1 MIITP
6 VILISYVLGH
16 RMPEILIR
24 IFNTLGGILFLV
36 AGVVTLESYS
46 FYLVTYKLQLD
57 NYSNRADAETEEYE
71 DSIQVHNRH
80 GDFLLV
86 SGILCLLNS
95 VLYFLDVGWSIYVTL
110 SSL

>member
-1 MIITP
+1 
-6 VILISYVLGH
+6 
-16 RMPEILIR
+16 
-24 IFNTLGGILFLV
+24 V
-36 AGVVTLESYS
+36 AGVVTLEGYS

-57 NYSNRADAETEEYE
+57 NYSNRDEAEIEEYE
-71 DSIQVHNRH
+71 DIIQMLNRQ
-80 GDFLLV
+80 GAFLLV

>member
-1 MIITP
+1 
-6 VILISYVLGH
+6 
-16 RMPEILIR
+16 
-24 IFNTLGGILFLV
+24 
-36 AGVVTLESYS
+36 VVTLEGYS

-57 NYSNRADAETEEYE
+57 NYSNRDDAETEEH
-71 DSIQVHNRH
+71 DIIRMLNRQ
-80 GDFLLV
+80 GAFLLV

>member
-1 MIITP
+1 M
-6 VILISYVLGH
+6 
-16 RMPEILIR
+16 
-24 IFNTLGGILFLV
+24 
-36 AGVVTLESYS
+36 VTLEGYS

-57 NYSNRADAETEEYE
+57 NYSNTDDAETEEYE
-71 DSIQVHNRH
+71 DITQILDRQ
-80 GDFLLV
+80 GAFLLV

>member
-1 MIITP
+1 
-6 VILISYVLGH
+6 
-16 RMPEILIR
+16 
-24 IFNTLGGILFLV
+24 V
-36 AGVVTLESYS
+36 AGVVTLEGYS

-57 NYSNRADAETEEYE
+57 NYSNRDDAETEEYE
-71 DSIQVHNRH
+71 DIIQMLNRQ
-80 GDFLLV
+80 GAFLLV